1 MADAPDYSF
10 TEEVDPSTGQ
20 TQYFYTNNTTN
31 KRTELQDADSYNRL
45 KTKFDAAKASEQ
57 GEVAPAAPSRRADP
71 PVSEMGQYDKFMNT
85 KVPSNSRWVYNG
97 VSVSGDEL
105 NAIKERQLANRSPKE
120 LELEDYANQARAS
133 IKEKAA
139 AAAAQKKLG
148 ITKAKGGKIDLGD
161 CKVNTASKNKA
172 SPNW

>member
-57 GEVAPAAPSRRADP
+57 GEVAPAAPVRKAAQSAG
-71 PVSEMGQYDKFMNT
+71 EMSGYDKFMSS
-85 KVPSNSRWVYNG
+85 KVPSNSRWISNG

-105 NAIKERQLANRSPKE
+105 NDIKENQLAKGTPKE
-120 LELEDYANQARAS
+120 LELEDFANEARAS
-133 IKEKAA
+133 MREK
-139 AAAAQKKLG
+139 QKKSGL
-148 ITKAKGGKIDLGD
+148 TKAKGGKIDLGD